1 MRPARRSP
9 AAAPRRGRPRSQ
21 AAHDAVLTTA
31 LALVAEGGV
40 AAATIDEISA
50 RSGVAK
56 TTIYRRWPHRAALL
70 VELLLQMAAEIAPP
84 PGGGDP
90 LEALR
95 TELHQV
101 AQAVSSPAGWLLA
114 ALVAEAQHD
123 SEVRHALLRGLFI
136 PRRKATARMVLEA
149 QRAGTVRSDVSPPIA
164 VDLLFGPVFYRGI
177 MRQEPVPPAFVR
189 QLFEHALAG
198 LGSERA
204 GAGPRKA
211 GPPAPRRRPKPR

>member
-1 MRPARRSP
+1 MRPARRTP

-21 AAHDAVLTTA
+21 AAHDAVLAAA
-31 LALVAEGGV
+31 LALVAEGGY

-84 PGGGDP
+84 PAGGDP

-101 AQAVSSPAGWLLA
+101 AQAVSSPPGWLLA
-114 ALVAEAQHD
+114 ALVAEAQRD
-123 SEVRHALLRGLFI
+123 SEVRHALLQGLFD

-149 QRAGTVRSDVSPPIA
+149 QRAGTVRSDVSPHIA

-177 MRQEPVPPAFVR
+177 MRQEPVHPAFVR
-189 QLFEHALAG
+189 QVFEHALLG
-198 LGSERA
+198 LGTERA
-204 GAGPRKA
+204 AASSPSGKAPVVRRRRKA
-211 GPPAPRRRPKPR
+211 Q